1 MTKVTGKGGPLVSRI
16 AVVGSINMDLVA
28 TVEALP
34 RQGETVTG
42 TSFRQMPG
50 GKGANQAVAAA
61 KMGATVT
68 MVGRIGADTFGDTLL
83 TNLAANR
90 VETARVLRDDRHP
103 TGVALITVDRLG
115 HNTIVVCPGANAVCS
130 PDDIDSADS
139 AIAQVDAVIAQLE
152 IPVATVSRALSLA
165 RAHGKLT
172 VLNPA
177 PVADPASV
185 KALFQHVDIIIPN
198 ELEAEALTGVPVAH
212 EAAGSG
218 AATAVDG
225 SEAAA
230 TAAALEAARQLRAL
244 GAKRVIITLGERGAV
259 FVGPEG
265 EIVTTAFR
273 VQAVDTTAAGDAFVA
288 TFTVAWIEGMP
299 PRECMRWA
307 CAAGAVAATK
317 PGAQP
322 SLPARHEVEAL
333 LSAPAY
339 LT

>member
-1 MTKVTGKGGPLVSRI
+1 
-16 AVVGSINMDLVA
+16 MDLVA
-28 TVEALP
+28 TVETLP
-34 RQGETVTG
+34 RQGETVIG

-299 PRECMRWA
+299 PKECMRWA
-307 CAAGAVAATK
+307 CAAGAIATTK

-322 SLPARHEVEAL
+322 SLPARQEVEAL
-333 LSAPAY
+333 LSAPSY
-339 LT
+339 VT